1 MNAPNDYKTWH
12 PAPLFAGSLF
22 AVLLFCSWWFEP
34 GRSLWMHMD
43 TAFFWGFNQSLD
55 GNTGWQWFWAI
66 ANNRLFDLA
75 AGGFMVGV
83 FLTYS
88 LRTQQGQADWAVT
101 LARFL
106 VMLLL
111 TLIMVQIGKTIPID
125 RPSPT
130 TLYPEAIRLSELV
143 PEVSPKDITGDSFPG
158 DHGLVLFIVAGGAW
172 IYLSPGYG
180 IAATLG
186 ALFFVMPRLA
196 SGAHWLSDE
205 LVGAVALGVLGLSW
219 FVCTPIKP
227 LSERWLVSPLST
239 RIQQFTPEWIKKYF
253 DPRS

>member
-1 MNAPNDYKTWH
+1 MNASNDNMTWR
-12 PAPLFAGSLF
+12 PAPLFADSLF

-34 GRSLWMHMD
+34 GHTLWVRLD
-43 TAFFWGFNQSLD
+43 TAFFWAFNQSLD
-55 GNTGWQWFWAI
+55 GNTGWQWFWAV

-75 AGGFMVGV
+75 AAGFMAGV
-83 FLTYS
+83 FLVYS
-88 LRTQQGQADWAVT
+88 LRTRQAQPDWAVT

-106 VMLLL
+106 VILLL
-111 TLIMVQIGKTIPID
+111 TLVMVQIGKTIPID

-130 TLYPEAIRLSELV
+130 TIFPEAIRLSELV
-143 PEVSPKDITGDSFPG
+143 PEVSPKDISGDSFPG

-180 IAATLG
+180 IAAILG

-219 FVCTPIKP
+219 FVFTPIKM
-227 LSERWLVSPLST
+227 LSERWLVSPLAA
-239 RIQQFTPEWIKKYF
+239 RIRPITPGWIKKHF
-253 DPRS
+253 TP